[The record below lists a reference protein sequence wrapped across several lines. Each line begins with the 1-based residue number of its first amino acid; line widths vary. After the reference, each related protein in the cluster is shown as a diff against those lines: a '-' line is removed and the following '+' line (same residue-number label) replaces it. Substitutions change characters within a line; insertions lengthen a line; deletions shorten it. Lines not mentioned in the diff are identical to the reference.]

1 MSSDSSGITVVPVAN
16 QAGSA
21 GKTTTV
27 VTLAALLAD
36 AGTRVLVVDLD
47 GQANATTWLGV
58 APQDLQVTAG
68 DVLLRRATTGEA
80 IRDTNTDRVRLLGSS
95 TAMDASAAD
104 LTRVTGGEQRL
115 RLALTGLVDVD
126 VVLIDC
132 PGALSVVTVA
142 AMVAATSVLTVTAPT
157 AKELAGVPRLEDTVT
172 EVAEAYNPGLRLA
185 GIVPCIVPSNGG
197 LLYTQALDLLTA
209 DYPHLVTA
217 PVRRSV
223 RAPEAYAQGVPLP
236 THAPRE
242 PITSDYRAV
251 LTQLRDRGVL
261 P

>member
-1 MSSDSSGITVVPVAN
+1 MSSDSSGIAVVPVAN

-58 APQDLQVTAG
+58 APENLQATAA
-68 DVLLRRATTGEA
+68 DVLLRRASTGEA
-80 IRDTNTDRVRLLGSS
+80 IQDTNTDRVRLLGSS
-95 TAMDASAAD
+95 AAMDASAAD

-115 RLALTGLVDVD
+115 RMALTSLVDID

-157 AKELAGVPRLEDTVT
+157 AKELAGVPRVEDTVT

-185 GIVPCIVPSNGG
+185 GIVPCIVPNNGG
-197 LLYTQALDLLTA
+197 CCTPRPWPCWPRTTRTWSPPRCAG
-209 DYPHLVTA
+209 
-217 PVRRSV
+217 RC
-223 RAPEAYAQGVPLP
+223 VPPRPTPKGCRCRP
-236 THAPRE
+236 THPASPSPRTTG
-242 PITSDYRAV
+242 PC
-251 LTQLRDRGVL
+251 
-261 P
+261 

>member
-1 MSSDSSGITVVPVAN
+1 MSGDSTGIKVVPVAN

-21 GKTTTV
+21 GKTTTL
-27 VTLAALLAD
+27 VTLAALLAEE
-36 AGTRVLVVDLD
+36 GKNVLVVDLD

-58 APQDLQVTAG
+58 AGGEATSA
-68 DVLLRRATTGEA
+68 DVLLRRASLDQA
-80 IRDTNTDRVRLLGSS
+80 MQPTNTASVHVLAS
-95 TAMDASAAD
+95 TPQMDIAAAD

-115 RLALTGLVDVD
+115 RLALQGLSGVD

-132 PGALSVVTVA
+132 PGAVSVVTVA

-157 AKELAGVPRLEDTVT
+157 AKELAGVPRLEDTVN
-172 EVAEAYNPGLRLA
+172 EVEQAYNPGLRLG

-197 LLYTQALDLLTA
+197 LLYTEALELLAA
-209 DYPHLVTA
+209 DYPDLVTQ

-223 RAPEAYAQGVPLP
+223 RAPEAYAQTAPLP
-236 THAPRE
+236 LHAPRAGV
-242 PITSDYRAV
+242 TDDYRAV
-251 LTQLRDRGVL
+251 LAQLRERGVL